1 MNVDLSSIPVPGHDV
16 QVGKPSLSTRDAA
29 FREVFGMLVTA
40 LAGIPGSTPGLE
52 DGAPG
57 EMPSV
62 EAWSTS
68 REMTPVDGQGASM
81 MEALV
86 GQSLPIQ
93 SQAVSPVQN
102 QEQSQLLEPAQPEPR
117 QVQPSG
123 LPQTLSAGPVLVQ
136 GIPETVATAGS
147 NVVHSEAGQG
157 VILPPQAQLA
167 SPPASTPPVQV
178 PTAEAVHTVQPQTSQ
193 GPQTS
198 LPRAEGLPEPTVAA
212 RSDAVI
218 QPEARPVVLTTLSQQ
233 LASPPAS
240 TPPVQVPTAEA
251 VHTVQPQ
258 TSQGPQ
264 TSLPRAEGLPEPTV
278 GARSDAVI
286 QPEARPVVLTTL
298 SQRLPSE
305 PVRVSVPGEPDPKTA
320 VKFEVGVQTPAK
332 TPPAAAFS
340 QDRQPAQDAPL
351 QQGSAGAS
359 VLRAPD
365 TARVHPPVVV
375 EAREYATASEPR
387 NTVITQPVQ
396 ESITRQ
402 VVDRV
407 LVELEQLRGQVG
419 NVTRLELALHPPQL
433 GKIIIRLIWQNAG
446 LEARFYTGDQTVR
459 NAIEQALPQLRE
471 ALGRQ
476 DVNVFDLSANLGQED
491 GSGHLH
497 TRQWFSR
504 FIQNHDLSPGT
515 DNPVAG
521 SEPHRS
527 SLLDRL
533 A

>member
-29 FREVFGMLVTA
+29 FRDVFGMLVTA
-40 LAGIPGSTPGLE
+40 LAGIPGSTPGRE

-117 QVQPSG
+117 QVQPFG
-123 LPQTLSAGPVLVQ
+123 LLQAQPAEPVLVQ
-136 GIPETVATAGS
+136 GIATAGS
-147 NVVHSEAGQG
+147 NAVHSEAGQG

-198 LPRAEGLPEPTVAA
+198 LPRAEGLPEPK
-212 RSDAVI
+212 
-218 QPEARPVVLTTLSQQ
+218 
-233 LASPPAS
+233 
-240 TPPVQVPTAEA
+240 
-251 VHTVQPQ
+251 
-258 TSQGPQ
+258 
-264 TSLPRAEGLPEPTV
+264 V

-305 PVRVSVPGEPDPKTA
+305 PVRVSVPGELDPKTA
-320 VKFEVGVQTPAK
+320 VKFEVGVQTPAAK

-365 TARVHPPVVV
+365 TAMVHPPVV
-375 EAREYATASEPR
+375 ETREYATASEPR

-419 NVTRLELALHPPQL
+419 NVTRLELALNPPQL